1 MPWVAPPC
9 PRLERG
15 RLAGARARPPLP
27 APPATALCSPA
38 PSCGAALPGVR
49 GSLLLSQPG
58 S

>member
-38 PSCGAALPGVR
+38 PSCGAAPPGAR